1 MSNRFDQEFPRTDCQ
16 AMLPIDPDRLQLY
29 LRRARQLR
37 AEAFAEGLKLTAR
50 ALARGFGAIA
60 GFIGYAGY
68 EIAKQPPEGTYA
80 ITTPSRLNR
89 DRG

>member
-1 MSNRFDQEFPRTDCQ
+1 MSNRFDQQVPRTDWQ
-16 AMLPIDPDRLQLY
+16 AVPPIDPDRLQLY

-50 ALARGFGAIA
+50 ALVRAFGAIV
-60 GFIGYAGY
+60 GFIRYAGY
-68 EIAKQPPEGTYA
+68 QAA
-80 ITTPSRLNR
+80 IRGYIRHHHTEPLTR